1 MADRFTAEVL
11 ELLAPLL
18 TLGDVCRLRRALGAA
33 WRDDATW
40 PVAVVHVQRLRV
52 GLVRPTTL
60 GALAAAVAASRRC
73 AECARRRRRPRVC
86 QRCAADPQPVALWT
100 RRQIVA
106 HFSDRAPSAVRR
118 RIVERLCRVKVNAT
132 GPLTTGA
139 ATRSASSRAHRHVR
153 SLSRSRLQCGSSHV
167 TEHTC
172 RKKKKVPRFQP

>member
-1 MADRFTAEVL
+1 MGDRFTAEVL

-60 GALAAAVAASRRC
+60 GALAAAVAAGRRC
-73 AECARRRRRPRVC
+73 AECGAPTRARPRVC
-86 QRCAADPQPVALWT
+86 QRCAADPRSPVALWT

-132 GPLTTGA
+132 GAFCYWRRDALG
-139 ATRSASSRAHRHVR
+139 
-153 SLSRSRLQCGSSHV
+153 LY
-167 TEHTC
+167 
-172 RKKKKVPRFQP
+172 